1 MDKYLNKYIK
11 EIDNILDSDKDVDY
25 LKLKETQ
32 LEHISIFQH
41 ERIVH
46 LIVTLFFALFTILF
60 FTMINNNIL
69 ILVIVAILLVV
80 DIFYIIHYYKL
91 ENGTQYLYK
100 QYERIL
106 DKLKEKDND

>member
-11 EIDNILDSDKDVDY
+11 EIDSILDSDKDIDY
-25 LKLKETQ
+25 RKLKDSH

-41 ERIVH
+41 ERLIH

-60 FTMINNNIL
+60 FTMIDKNIL
-69 ILVIVAILLVV
+69 ILIIVSILLVV

-106 DKLKEKDND
+106 DKLKENDHD